1 MFKKNRFWLEGM
13 TKEELIE
20 YIEELE
26 DYYNE
31 QIQYIKEIDLALTY
45 IEREL
50 SEESRNLNLL
60 KDTSDDLRYKLDFV
74 KNSLI

>member
-1 MFKKNRFWLEGM
+1 VFKKNRFWLEGM